1 VSPDY
6 TRGRFKPA
14 LPEGVRFALLI
25 RGEFTPVTPEKF
37 REIAEAIQRRKKDAV
52 LNIRINREDLEQ
64 IKRKAKRMGIKYQTF
79 ISEILH
85 LIAHQ

>member
-1 VSPDY
+1 MKRKIRL
-6 TRGRFKPA
+6 TRQEQGIEDA
-14 LPEGVRFALLI
+14 LI
-25 RGEFTPVTPEKF
+25 RGEYTPVTPEKF

-85 LIAHQ
+85 RIAHQ